1 MSQDERT
8 RRTLDSKTLIKPEK
22 FAHFVLRVRN
32 LEESIAWYQT
42 VLGMEIVQRGEKLA
56 FLTYDEEHHR
66 LALAQTPV
74 TAEAPPGAA
83 GVDHV
88 AYTLR
93 SIAELLGTY
102 KRLKAAGI
110 VPALPIN
117 HGPTTSMY
125 YRDPEGNVVEFQTDN
140 FDSSEELKGFMESET
155 FQKNPLGVPFD
166 PDKLVERYENGDPI
180 AELKQQGAA

>member
-1 MSQDERT
+1 MTETVVR
-8 RRTLDSKTLIKPEK
+8 PEK
-22 FAHFVLRVRN
+22 LAHVVLRT
-32 LEESIAWYQT
+32 ADKATATQWWTT
-42 VLGMEIVQRGEKLA
+42 VLGAEIRHEDDALA
-56 FLTYDEEHHR
+56 FLTYDDEHHR

-93 SIAELLGTY
+93 SLGELLGTY
-102 KRLKAAGI
+102 KRLKAKGI

-125 YRDPEGNVVEFQTDN
+125 YKDPEGNVVEFQADN
-140 FDSSEELKGFMESET
+140 FDTIEELKGFMESET
-155 FQKNPLGVPFD
+155 FEKNPLGVPFD

-180 AELKQQGAA
+180 DELRKQGAA